1 MNFLPNLF
9 FFDGI
14 LHDHYILSTTQ
25 TYMGRV
31 TRMTRLESGA
41 GPVHIARLVG

>member
-25 TYMGRV
+25 KTAKSV
-31 TRMTRLESGA
+31 QKIL
-41 GPVHIARLVG
+41 